1 MNVLEMFEV
10 QLLDVLPKFTG
21 GALPTSKQGSKESSD
36 RWVRAD
42 TSCHCTTKSRGES
55 PRPTSPCHVEEA
67 SSTSCPQ
74 PAPTIPLGFVDNL
87 TFQALSI
94 VPGAVSSPTN
104 PPHLVREYTSPLSI
118 STRDKSVL

>member
-42 TSCHCTTKSRGES
+42 TFCHCTTKSRGES

-74 PAPTIPLGFVDNL
+74 PTPP
-87 TFQALSI
+87 
-94 VPGAVSSPTN
+94 
-104 PPHLVREYTSPLSI
+104 PPHSPWFCGQPHFSGTEHSPWSCLLPYEPTTLGEGI
-118 STRDKSVL
+118 HQPPQHKHKG

>member
-21 GALPTSKQGSKESSD
+21 GALPTSKQGSKERSD
-36 RWVRAD
+36 RWVEAD
-42 TSCHCTTKSRGES
+42 TFCHCTTKSRGES
-55 PRPTSPCHVEEA
+55 PWPTSLCHVEEA
-67 SSTSCPQ
+67 SSNSCPQ
-74 PAPTIPLGFVDNL
+74 HPPPIHLGFVDNL

-104 PPHLVREYTSPLSI
+104 PPHLERECTSPLSI
-118 STRDKSVL
+118 STKDKSVL